1 MISCHFCHSF
11 QGTVYPVEENTEP
24 PFKPTPFVLL
34 NENNSMFYIGISEYF
49 LQSASLAYY
58 ISGAFTISAEQ
69 EEMVSAKCYVSKKG
83 MLMLC
88 ISLPFKILPK
98 LSLLLDIVY
107 YGPFSPLAVNSEAC
121 FLLCFHGIAFIPS
134 PAHE

>member
-11 QGTVYPVEENTEP
+11 QGTVYPLEEITSDFN
-24 PFKPTPFVLL
+24 PTPFVL

-58 ISGAFTISAEQ
+58 ISGGFTISAEQ

-83 MLMLC
+83 MLMLY

-107 YGPFSPLAVNSEAC
+107 YGPFPPLATNSEAR
-121 FLLCFHGIAFIPS
+121 FLLCFHGIVFIPS
-134 PAHE
+134 PAHD